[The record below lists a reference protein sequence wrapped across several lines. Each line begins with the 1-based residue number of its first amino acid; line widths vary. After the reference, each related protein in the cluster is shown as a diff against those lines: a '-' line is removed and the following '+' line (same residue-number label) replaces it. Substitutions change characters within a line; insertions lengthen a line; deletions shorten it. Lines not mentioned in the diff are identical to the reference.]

1 MLHWEV
7 FLRGIA
13 FECTFMIHLY
23 QSPFKKLESFTRTKS
38 HFSSNSSSKSHKYR
52 TENSLNFPPCSFRV
66 WVINWQ
72 VTLAT
77 KHKYEWLMNLALTR
91 FLSQSWLSGT
101 MVQRALHGALVFLI
115 FLDFGTSLKCYVCNN
130 FKNTFQVRNW
140 KTLWRRSKRAL
151 KCL

>member
-1 MLHWEV
+1 MLHWEI
-7 FLRGIA
+7 FLRRIA
-13 FECTFMIHLY
+13 FECTFISTNHL
-23 QSPFKKLESFTRTKS
+23 
-38 HFSSNSSSKSHKYR
+38 SKSWKVLHALKA
-52 TENSLNFPPCSFRV
+52 TSPPTPHQKATNIELKIPLKFPPCSFRV

-101 MVQRALHGALVFLI
+101 MVQRALQGALVFLI